1 MLVSDKK
8 APTDTILLAGIMD
21 RLSVLLGGEK
31 ATLVAKNFISTT
43 TQDNSFGFET
53 GAEFDAAWHQ

>member
-1 MLVSDKK
+1 MKISDKK
-8 APTDTILLAGIMD
+8 ASTDTVLLAGIMD

-31 ATLVAKNFISTT
+31 ATLIAQNFISTT

-53 GAEFDAAWHQ
+53 GAEFDAAWRQ